1 MKHFILSTLLL
12 TASLA
17 IFAGAAAAQDN
28 QPPPPPPEGER
39 MGPPPGG
46 PPPGQQPPD
55 DRGEILRDLN
65 LSQDQF
71 KTIRK
76 LLGENAPK
84 VRAAQQDFRDA
95 QEALDDAIY
104 ADSVDETLVQNLT
117 KRSADAQ
124 ATLMRLRTANEFAI
138 RRVLNPEQVV
148 KFRELRQQQIVRK
161 KAQERMRG
169 QRNGGPPN
177 GRPMDGPPDGRSMR
191 QPGQQGQPGQPG
203 MQPQGQ
209 PGNNIQPNQ
218 KGKPF

>member
-17 IFAGAAAAQDN
+17 IFAGAAMAQDN
-28 QPPPPPPEGER
+28 PPPPPPEGER
-39 MGPPPGG
+39 MG

-71 KTIRK
+71 KSIRK
-76 LLGENAPK
+76 LLGDNAPK
-84 VRAAQQDFRDA
+84 VRAAQQDFREA

-138 RRVLNPEQVV
+138 RRVLNPDQVV

-169 QRNGGPPN
+169 QRNGDGPPN
-177 GRPMDGPPDGRSMR
+177 GRPMDGPPDGRPMR
-191 QPGQQGQPGQPG
+191 QPGQQGQQGPG

-209 PGNNIQPNQ
+209 PVNNIQPNQ
-218 KGKPF
+218 KRKPF